1 MKSLLGQRAVGQ
13 KSKQKSPV
21 SLNGLGTKVYLPQ
34 AALHGVEYRP
44 RNGSARRESMPEL
57 TAPQPRII
65 PLVYQPDSAHWFAA
79 VRHLP
84 NAIWLDSGHPGSHY
98 GRFDIIAAAPQCL
111 LETRGTNTSV
121 RYCDGRIEASAQDPF
136 YLLKQLLPIDQTTHS
151 NSFPFIGGALGYFGY
166 DLGRRVETMP
176 SLAQAD
182 IGLPDMSVG
191 IYPWAI
197 VQDHAQQQSWL
208 VINEQLS
215 QGLGG
220 AYNFLEIEQLCAAQ
234 VKNPLFHD
242 LKHYLKSSDKSFKIS
257 NFHNNL
263 NATEYRDALAQIQE
277 YIRAGD
283 CYQVNFAQRFSAE
296 FSGDPFIA
304 YLVLRDALPSP
315 FSGFMELDGGAVLS
329 LSPERFIQ
337 VRGSEVETK
346 PIKGTIKRGAT
357 AEEDAANAQW
367 LQNSLKNR
375 AENVMIVDLLR
386 NDLSKHCAN
395 VRVPKLCELQ
405 TFANVHHLVSTV
417 TGELKANASAIDVLR
432 DAFPGGSITGAPKIR
447 AMEIIEELE
456 PTRRSLYCG
465 SLGYISAD
473 GQMDTSIAIRTL
485 VCDGKKI
492 HCWGGGGVIADSE
505 TDQEYRESI
514 AKVHLLM
521 DTLEREFGNG
531 I

>member
-1 MKSLLGQRAVGQ
+1 M
-13 KSKQKSPV
+13 PDF
-21 SLNGLGTKVYLPQ
+21 T
-34 AALHGVEYRP
+34 AAIPGFATE
-44 RNGSARRESMPEL
+44 E
-57 TAPQPRII
+57 PRIV

-84 NAIWLDSGHPGSHY
+84 NAIWLDSGHPGSSY

-111 LETRGTNTSV
+111 LETREANTSIH
-121 RYCDGRIEASAQDPF
+121 YCDGRTEESAQDPF
-136 YLLKQLLPIDQTTHS
+136 YLLKQLLPVNQLFEHA
-151 NSFPFIGGALGYFGY
+151 NCHLPFIGGALGYFGY
-166 DLGRRVETMP
+166 DLGRRLEAMP
-176 SLAQAD
+176 NLALDD
-182 IGLPDMSVG
+182 IALPEMSVG

-197 VQDHAQQQSWL
+197 VQDHSLQQSWL
-208 VINEQLS
+208 VINESLS
-215 QGLGG
+215 QKIGG
-220 AYNFLEIEQLCAAQ
+220 AYNFLEIEHLCAAQ
-234 VKNPLFHD
+234 AKNPLFHD
-242 LKHYLKSSDKSFKIS
+242 LKQALKSDDKSFKIS
-257 NFHNNL
+257 DFKSNL
-263 NATEYRDALAQIQE
+263 NVSNYRSALAKIQD

-296 FSGDPFIA
+296 FSGDPLIA
-304 YLVLRDALPSP
+304 YRVLRDALPSP
-315 FSGFMELDGGAVLS
+315 FSGFMQLETGAVLS

-346 PIKGTIKRGAT
+346 PIKGTIKRGIT
-357 AEEDAANAQW
+357 PQEDAANAEW

-386 NDLSKHCAN
+386 NDLSKHCAH

-417 TGELKANASAIDVLR
+417 TGELNANASAIDVLR

-485 VCDGKKI
+485 VCDGDKI
-492 HCWGGGGVIADSE
+492 HCWGGGGIIADSE

-514 AKVHLLM
+514 AKVKVLM
-521 DTLEREFGNG
+521 DTLEREF
-531 I
+531 IAD

>member
-1 MKSLLGQRAVGQ
+1 MPDL
-13 KSKQKSPV
+13 
-21 SLNGLGTKVYLPQ
+21 T
-34 AALHGVEYRP
+34 AALP
-44 RNGSARRESMPEL
+44 DFATAR
-57 TAPQPRII
+57 PRII
-65 PLVYQPDSAHWFAA
+65 PLVYQPDSAPWFAS

-84 NAIWLDSGHPGSHY
+84 NAIWLDSGHPGSSY

-111 LETRGTNTSV
+111 LETRGATTTIY
-121 RYCDGRIEASAQDPF
+121 YCDGRTDESAQDPF
-136 YLLKQLLPIDQTTHS
+136 YLLKQLLPIDQPSQDNHFQ
-151 NSFPFIGGALGYFGY
+151 NNLLPFIGGALGYFGY
-166 DLGRRVETMP
+166 DLGRRLENMP
-176 SLAQAD
+176 NLARDD
-182 IGLPDMSVG
+182 IALPEMSVG

-197 VQDHAQQQSWL
+197 VQDHKQQESWL
-208 VINEQLS
+208 VINESLS
-215 QGLGG
+215 QKLGG
-220 AYNFLEIEQLCAAQ
+220 AYNFLEIERLCAAQ
-234 VKNPLFHD
+234 AKKPLFHD
-242 LKHYLKSSDKSFKIS
+242 LKQSLKRGDKSFKIS
-257 NFHNNL
+257 QFKSNL
-263 NATEYRDALAQIQE
+263 NVGDYRAALAKIQT

-296 FSGDPFIA
+296 FSGDPLIA

-315 FSGFMELDGGAVLS
+315 FSGFMQLEGGAVLS

-337 VRGSEVETK
+337 VRGKDVETK
-346 PIKGTIKRGAT
+346 PIKGTIKRGIT
-357 AEEDAANAQW
+357 PEEDAANAQW

-386 NDLSKHCAN
+386 NDLSKHCAH
-395 VRVPKLCELQ
+395 VRVPTLCELQ

-417 TGELKANASAIDVLR
+417 TGELNANASAIDVLR

-485 VCDGKKI
+485 VCEGDKI
-492 HCWGGGGVIADSE
+492 HCWGGGGIIADSE

-514 AKVHLLM
+514 AKVNVLM
-521 DTLEREFGNG
+521 DTLEREFGVAQ
-531 I
+531 